1 MWPFMPATHMQT
13 WTSLPAWRP
22 KSLQSYAQAIY
33 PFFPTVIS
41 QPDRKCIYWIQV
53 KTESPLSCIQ
63 SPFLPPNHLNAYIR
77 WGLML
82 IILWTV
88 IINLFVYWMEKNKYF
103 YFFKKRELHELPYTK
118 IVKFGTFLL
127 ALALYLWATN
137 GLILLIFLTIF
148 KDKKKRKGAY
158 F

>member
-1 MWPFMPATHMQT
+1 M
-13 WTSLPAWRP
+13 
-22 KSLQSYAQAIY
+22 I
-33 PFFPTVIS
+33 
-41 QPDRKCIYWIQV
+41 
-53 KTESPLSCIQ
+53 
-63 SPFLPPNHLNAYIR
+63 
-77 WGLML
+77 

-137 GLILLIFLTIF
+137 GLILLIFLTIKRRKVAKWREKVPTF
-148 KDKKKRKGAY
+148 NKLANELGVLYVWCNWGHDENKTWTIFRYYIFIYTKKHGRNKNFTHFRPKILFVTTLVKSCFWHQACHKLTWQV
-158 F
+158 